1 MNIES
6 ANTFFEMVQISNE
19 SGEDQESIFCLGNQ
33 GTYTSFHQRS
43 APGTHLIIPLIGS
56 SMLHCSCG
64 QDCSSHVLVT
74 RT

>member
-43 APGTHLIIPLIGS
+43 ALGTHLIIPLIGS